1 MLFKYNPQNTKELHN
16 AALNCLRHTRLY
28 AYSYCCI
35 GHTEPNGTLHVF
47 ISKDKSNNLCLPKE
61 GYSLFYIECSL
72 SDKRVSQ
79 NKEIRDLMQAVVR
92 HKINR
97 LAFNN
102 YHTTPTIDLGIYIL
116 VNKSNLNMLTKEY
129 ITPTNN
135 IDSVGH
141 IILCKPVRAANG
153 LFSLDFL
160 FDEKEA
166 LKELGGLQNAVFTII
181 ETTPPITKK
190 SLFRKHSRGY
200 SQLSEEYGKH
210 KTTTKNTITES
221 IEREEAQSN
230 KQAEAGVDPH
240 QLSHTEAITY
250 GISLLTEISLA
261 FEKLCTKYH

>member
-1 MLFKYNPQNTKELHN
+1 MLFKYNPQNTKELHD

-28 AYSYCCI
+28 AYSYRCI

-79 NKEIRDLMQAVVR
+79 NQEIRDMMQAVVR

-102 YHTTPTIDLGIYIL
+102 PHTTPTIDVGIYIL
-116 VNKSNLNMLTKEY
+116 INKSNLNMLTKEH

-135 IDSVGH
+135 MDSVGH
-141 IILCKPVRAANG
+141 MILCKPVRAANG
-153 LFSLDFL
+153 LLSLDFL
-160 FDEKEA
+160 FNEEEA

-190 SLFRKHSRGY
+190 SLFRRHSLGY
-200 SQLSEEYGKH
+200 SQLSEEHSKPE
-210 KTTTKNTITES
+210 TITSSTITES
-221 IEREEAQSN
+221 ITREEAQSS
-230 KQAEAGVDPH
+230 KQEEGLETH
-240 QLSHTEAITY
+240 QLSTNVVTH
-250 GISLLTEISLA
+250 GINYLTNVSLA
-261 FEKLCTKYH
+261 FEQLCTKYH